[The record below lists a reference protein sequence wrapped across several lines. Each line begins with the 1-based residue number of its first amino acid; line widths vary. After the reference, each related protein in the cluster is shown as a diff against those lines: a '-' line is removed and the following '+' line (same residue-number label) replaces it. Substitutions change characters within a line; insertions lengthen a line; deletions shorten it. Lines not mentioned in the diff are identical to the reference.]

1 MTPLK
6 KDHSAPHTHTPPPP
20 AEEKKKIGGSTLF
33 KKFKLYATLLRCCS
47 CYLPKVQKELT
58 DLMALEIR
66 QKYTG
71 QKVVFTYINILE
83 LV

>member
-1 MTPLK
+1 M
-6 KDHSAPHTHTPPPP
+6 
-20 AEEKKKIGGSTLF
+20 GGSTLF
-33 KKFKLYATLLRCCS
+33 KKFNFTRPCLGAAAVN
-47 CYLPKVQKELT
+47 LPKVQKELT